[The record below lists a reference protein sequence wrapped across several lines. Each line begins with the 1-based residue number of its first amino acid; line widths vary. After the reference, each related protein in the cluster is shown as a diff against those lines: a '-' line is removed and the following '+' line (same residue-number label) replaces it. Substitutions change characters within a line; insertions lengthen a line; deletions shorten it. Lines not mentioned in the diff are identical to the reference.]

1 MTLLSKMQT
10 LFRANVREATE
21 KVTDANAIRIYRQ
34 EIVDA
39 QNLLARRK
47 LGLAALIAGRKDIE
61 TEITSVKARA
71 KRYEDEIQKLAN
83 QERSEDLLLLAAN
96 DIATQLALVEELN
109 QRHLEVSRRISVEEV
124 TLRKLKNAIR
134 EHARE
139 VKVLEAQRMTT
150 HLAASNQYQNTVAAQ
165 LETLRDTRASIL
177 TTVSAMD
184 TSEASMEE
192 MIERIEES
200 PFERKIKSSGKTDR
214 ELMIASVL
222 ARLRSSGKPA

>member
-39 QNLLARRK
+39 QNLLAKRK
-47 LGLAALIAGRKDIE
+47 LGLAALIASRKDIE
-61 TEITSVKARA
+61 NEITSVKARA
-71 KRYEDEIQKLAN
+71 KKYEGEIQKLSV
-83 QERSEDLLLLAAN
+83 QERSEDLLLMAAS
-96 DIATQLALVEELN
+96 DIATQLALVEELK
-109 QRHLEVSRRISVEEV
+109 QRHLEVSQRISVEEV

-177 TTVSAMD
+177 TTVSAID

-200 PFERKIKSSGKTDR
+200 PFEREIQSSGKTDR

-222 ARLRSSGKPA
+222 SRLRNSGEPA